1 MQVIIKQTMNNN
13 TDIRHTGG
21 SLSRPYTF
29 DRVVRMLIT
38 IAVIAAI
45 VWLVD
50 ILSSVLLPFLVAWL
64 IAYLLEPFV
73 QYNKR
78 LLRVRNRWF
87 PILMTLFET
96 VLILSMIADF
106 VVPSVLSEMHQVS
119 ELIGRYLET
128 GSSVSII
135 PASVQEYI
143 RQNIDFAEISR
154 RLTSQDVRSI
164 LDALGSLISGGY
176 DIVLGIFNW
185 FVVLLYVVFIMLDYE
200 RLLRGFKRM
209 VPPKYRSTTFR
220 IANDVKESMN
230 HYFRGQALV
239 AFIVGILFSIG
250 FLIIGLPMAVVLGL
264 FIGVLNLVPYLQLI
278 SLIPSTL
285 LCLVYS
291 VSGHIDFWTIWLETM
306 AVYIIVQCIQDL
318 FLTPKIMGRAM
329 GLNPAIIL
337 LSLSIWGSLMGF
349 IGLILA
355 LPLTTLLLSYYDH
368 YIDSREDGE
377 TPDDRQRDEKAIN
390 DIFESTD
397 D

>member
-1 MQVIIKQTMNNN
+1 MNNN

-96 VLILSMIADF
+96 VLILSMIAVF

-250 FLIIGLPMAVVLGL
+250 FLIIGLPMAVV
-264 FIGVLNLVPYLQLI
+264 PYLQLI

>member
-1 MQVIIKQTMNNN
+1 MNNN

-96 VLILSMIADF
+96 VLILSMIAVF

-220 IANDVKESMN
+220 MANDVKESMN